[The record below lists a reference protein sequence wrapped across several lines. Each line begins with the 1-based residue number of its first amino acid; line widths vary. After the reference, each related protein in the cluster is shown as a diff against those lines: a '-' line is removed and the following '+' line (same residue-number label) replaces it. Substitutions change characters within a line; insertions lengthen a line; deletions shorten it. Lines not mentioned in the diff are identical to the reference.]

1 MALKGAAVTNRMQA
15 RLLQGLMVVWAG
27 MGCWA
32 GTLAVAQTRS
42 AARAQTVEALLLSDI
57 HLDPF
62 RDPDKAVRL
71 ATAPVAEWQRI
82 LAAPDSADRTERF
95 AAVEQA
101 CPTRGEDTG
110 FRLMESSYQ
119 AMHVRAAGVRFA
131 VVGGDLMGHAFPCR
145 FAAVF
150 PKAGPEDYRAFV
162 DKTIAFVVGSL
173 REALPGVP
181 VYAALGNNDTDC
193 EDYRIDAGSRFLHE
207 SGKTMTADVDSA
219 ERGEALRTFAE
230 GGYYSTTIPAVAHAR
245 LLVIDDLFLSRRY
258 ATCGG
263 KMDAAAGEGQIAW
276 LGKQLAEA
284 RSRKEKVWVVAHI
297 PPGVDPYA
305 TAMKGFKLCG
315 GGKAEMF
322 LSTGALQET
331 LTAYGDVIQL
341 VLFGHTHM
349 DEMRVLEAEKNG
361 PAGKAVAAKVVAS
374 ISPINGNKPSFAVAH
389 VDAATAALVDYDVI
403 AASNATGIDAAW
415 TEEYDFAKA
424 YKETGYSA
432 AAVESLIAG
441 FKADPGAKAGASQSY
456 IRSYGTGMGART
468 LSLFWPL
475 YVCSLKSEAA
485 EAFNACVCG
494 AVQ

>member
-1 MALKGAAVTNRMQA
+1 MTGRICGIGRVEKDILRAGGSTALKGVALTNRLHA
-15 RLLQGLMVVWAG
+15 GLLQGVIVVWAG

-32 GTLAVAQTRS
+32 GQMAVAQTPG
-42 AARAQTVEALLLSDI
+42 AAETRTVEALLLSDI

-62 RDPDKAVRL
+62 WDPDKAVRL
-71 ATAPVAEWQRI
+71 AAAPVAEWRKI
-82 LAAPDSADRTERF
+82 LAAPDFADRTERF

-119 AMHVRAAGVRFA
+119 AMHARAAGARFA
-131 VVGGDLMGHAFPCR
+131 VVIGDLMGHAFPCR

-150 PKAGPEDYRAFV
+150 PQANKEAYRAFV

-173 REALPGVP
+173 REALPGVS

-193 EDYRIDAGSRFLHE
+193 DDYRIDAGSAFLRE
-207 SGKTMTADVDSA
+207 NGKTMTADVDTA

-230 GGYYSTTIPAVAHAR
+230 GGYYSTTIPAVPHAR

-263 KMDAAAGEGQIAW
+263 KMNAAAGEEQIAW
-276 LGKQLAEA
+276 LGRQLAAA

-305 TAMKGFKLCG
+305 TAMQGFKLCS

-331 LTAYGDVIQL
+331 LTEYGDVIQL

-361 PAGKAVAAKVVAS
+361 PAGKAVAAKVIAS
-374 ISPINGNKPSFAVAH
+374 ITPINGNKPSFAVAH
-389 VDAATAALVDYDVI
+389 VDAATAELVDYGVI
-403 AASNATGIDAAW
+403 AASNATGIDAEWA
-415 TEEYDFAKA
+415 EEYDFAKA
-424 YKETGYSA
+424 YRSQRFTA

-441 FKADPGAKAGASQSY
+441 FKADPGAKTTAPARVTSAV
-456 IRSYGTGMGART
+456 TGRGWACAR
-468 LSLFWPL
+468 
-475 YVCSLKSEAA
+475 
-485 EAFNACVCG
+485 
-494 AVQ
+494 